1 MQSSAR
7 QSWVWSL
14 RIHCWD
20 YHSLLQKQHDH
31 KNHRDHGQDE
41 GNRHDSLLAHNVAS
55 QYCGKASAPARIV
68 NVSSL
73 GQQVKITVNPMQ
85 GALNLSRPPMPTA
98 DEGERFAQG
107 SYYRA
112 AQHWRRAAAFVE
124 RTSFAQLARR
134 LMFVP
139 SR

>member
-20 YHSLLQKQHDH
+20 YPSLLQKQHDH
-31 KNHRDHGQDE
+31 KNHRDHGQGE

-73 GQQVKITVNPMQ
+73 GQQVKTTVNPMQ
-85 GALNLSRPPMPTA
+85 RLACILALDELSLLDSLPNITAIYRP
-98 DEGERFAQG
+98 
-107 SYYRA
+107 
-112 AQHWRRAAAFVE
+112 
-124 RTSFAQLARR
+124 TSE
-134 LMFVP
+134 
-139 SR
+139 

>member
-1 MQSSAR
+1 MLSSAR

-20 YHSLLQKQHDH
+20 YPSLLQKQHDH
-31 KNHRDHGQDE
+31 KNHRDHGQGE

-73 GQQVKITVNPMQ
+73 GQQVKMTVNPMQ
-85 GALNLSRPPMPTA
+85 RLACILPNITDLPPNLRMSFLSSEA
-98 DEGERFAQG
+98 SFV
-107 SYYRA
+107 RA
-112 AQHWRRAAAFVE
+112 
-124 RTSFAQLARR
+124 
-134 LMFVP
+134 P
-139 SR
+139 